1 MIKAF
6 FSLVVH
12 DLAVAFK
19 NRSVY
24 LIAAIPLLIFASLVW
39 VDVSH
44 GPTPQSRIGV
54 VRGFTYPAGMIPSLE
69 SAHEL
74 FRVRWVRDAD
84 DGKILLQEKQ
94 IDGLILPGDRSKSGG
109 SLVVVRRESIQ
120 TIAILEGV
128 NALQKAMRGAD
139 VDWIESIRPL
149 NNAGI
154 QQQSLPTWILMMTL
168 LVGFIILPTQVA
180 EEKEKK
186 QTLGLFQT
194 PLGEH
199 QWLLSKLLVGF
210 VLVLGAASLFHVFNL
225 VPSKNWFGYVLF
237 LALGSFYVCS
247 AGLLMSMFCKTQ
259 ASARAFGLILYL
271 PHLLPSALADFSQK
285 MSVLAR
291 FIPSYQFYEP
301 MKTFILVGGEV
312 TPFYREALALLIGGG
327 LCYGLAYGL
336 LKRRWLLQ

>member
-1 MIKAF
+1 MIKRLY
-6 FSLVVH
+6 SLVVH

-39 VDVSH
+39 VDSSH
-44 GPTPQSRIGV
+44 GPRAKSRVGIVRDLAYPAAMIASLEAAPELFQV
-54 VRGFTYPAGMIPSLE
+54 VR
-69 SAHEL
+69 
-74 FRVRWVRDAD
+74 VRDASE
-84 DGKILLQEKQ
+84 GKTHLSEKL
-94 IDGLILPGDRSKSGG
+94 IDGLILPGDGKKSGG

-128 NALQKAMRGAD
+128 NALQKALRGAD
-139 VDWIESIRPL
+139 VDWIESINPM
-149 NNAGI
+149 NDGGI
-154 QQQSLPTWILMMTL
+154 QQQSLPTWILMIAL

-194 PLGEH
+194 PLDEH
-199 QWLLSKLLVGF
+199 EWLMSKLLVGF
-210 VLVLGAASLFHVFNL
+210 ILILGAASLFHILNL
-225 VPSKNWFGYVLF
+225 VPSKNWLGSLIF
-237 LALGSFYVCS
+237 LGLGSFYVCS

-259 ASARAFGLILYL
+259 ASARAFGLVLYL

-285 MSVLAR
+285 MNVLAR

-301 MKTFILVGGEV
+301 MKTFLLIGGGIA
-312 TPFYREALALLIGGG
+312 PFYGEALLLLIGGG
-327 LCYGLAYGL
+327 LCYTLACGL